1 MAALTNTTLFTNQA
15 TALLDGSERPTRSPA
30 SLTGGTLKAL
40 LATFTTTSTNATG
53 DTFSLCYLPK
63 DAVVSRGDSYVS
75 CIDPGTTLTLDIGT
89 SANPDVYADGMVLS
103 SGGTVTF
110 GSTVVASGDAADL
123 AFVATTDNT
132 PVIVTLA
139 SAGTITTGVVLY
151 FTIAYWDFN

>member
-15 TALLDGSERPTRSPA
+15 AALLDGSERPTRSPS
-30 SLTGGTLKAL
+30 SLTGGTLKCL
-40 LATFTTTSTNATG
+40 LATFTTTNTNATG

-63 DAVVSRGDSYVS
+63 GAVVSRGDSYVS
-75 CIDPGTTLTLDIGT
+75 CIDPGTGLTLDIGT

-103 SGGTVTF
+103 AGGTVTF
-110 GSTVVASGDAADL
+110 GSAVAGTEGDL
-123 AFVATTDNT
+123 AFAATTDNT

-139 SAGTITTGVVLY
+139 SVDTITTGRVLY

>member
-40 LATFTTTSTNATG
+40 LATYTTTGSEATS

-63 DAVVSRGDSYVS
+63 GAVVARGDSYVS
-75 CIDPGTTLTLDIGT
+75 CVDPGTTLTLDIGT
-89 SANPDVYADGMVLS
+89 SANADVYADGIVLS
-103 SGGTVTF
+103 AGGTVTF
-110 GSTVVASGDAADL
+110 GSAVAGTAGDL
-123 AFVATTDNT
+123 AFAATTDNT
-132 PVIVTLA
+132 QVIVTLA
-139 SAGTITTGVVLY
+139 SAGTVTASTVLY